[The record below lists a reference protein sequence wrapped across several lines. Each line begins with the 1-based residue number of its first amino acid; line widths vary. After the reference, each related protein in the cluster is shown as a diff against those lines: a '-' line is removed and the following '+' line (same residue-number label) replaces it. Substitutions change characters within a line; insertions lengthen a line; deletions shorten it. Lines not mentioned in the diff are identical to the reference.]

1 MRRKAEDRLAEA
13 AHLAA
18 CRGVGAGDEIEG
30 GRLAGAVRAD
40 HAEDLA
46 FAHFEVEVG
55 HGGEAAQALGQPL
68 DLENRS
74 HNPMR
79 PPGWERKATTTSTPK
94 TSAWWWPT
102 SGENQNGSREGS
114 VAPITTPA
122 GRPAPP

>member
-13 AHLAA
+13 APLAA
-18 CRGVGAGDEIEG
+18 CRGIGAGDEIEG

-55 HGGEAAQALGQPL
+55 HGGEAAEALGQPL

-74 HNPMR
+74 HSPMR
-79 PPGWERKATTTSTPK
+79 PAGWKRMAATTSTPK
-94 TSAWWWPT
+94 TSAWGGPT
-102 SGENQNGSREGS
+102 GAESQNGS
-114 VAPITTPA
+114 
-122 GRPAPP
+122 